1 MKEKEEETKKENEEI
16 RKKFKEQEKAIEKKQ
31 SKQNEELLK
40 YKAVNKSKIGKIK
53 KNLFVPSTI

>member
-40 YKAVNKSKIGKIK
+40 YKPVNKSKIGKIK